1 MWAETSGSTI
11 TEGSSGSTF
20 YLSGCYYNLR
30 HLFSFPDGP
39 VDIFSFGPGEGK
51 RMDHV
56 IHGSGG
62 TNIDGRIPLVAFLC

>member
-1 MWAETSGSTI
+1 MHWM
-11 TEGSSGSTF
+11 
-20 YLSGCYYNLR
+20 
-30 HLFSFPDGP
+30 PGP